1 MSKNATPAH
10 AGADS
15 AAVVPVSLRERYRP
29 EECATFVPLLRSG
42 DVCLWQSTRI
52 RASGEPHS
60 QYHVTVGDEA
70 ECLFVVDMLNAL
82 LYFLDAE
89 RPQASRPDAFDD
101 SRIFVV
107 GSASRRGPPEEHGR
121 ITLWQADHSPTFIIV
136 GKDCQDDYIKGV
148 WEERTQF
155 PEIRLCDLL
164 AARDGGLIELSRRV
178 SEARPTLAGE
188 AGCVG

>member
-29 EECATFVPLLRSG
+29 EECVAFVLLRQSG
-42 DVCLWQSTRI
+42 DIRLWQSTHL
-52 RASGEPHS
+52 RANGQAREEH
-60 QYHVTVGDEA
+60 HVTVGDEA
-70 ECLFVVDMLNAL
+70 ECMHVPDMLKAL
-82 LYFLDAE
+82 QYFLEAE
-89 RPQASRPDAFDD
+89 RPQASRADAFDD
-101 SRIFVV
+101 SRVFVV
-107 GSASRRGPPEEHGR
+107 GSANRRGPPEEHGR

-148 WEERTQF
+148 WEGRTQF